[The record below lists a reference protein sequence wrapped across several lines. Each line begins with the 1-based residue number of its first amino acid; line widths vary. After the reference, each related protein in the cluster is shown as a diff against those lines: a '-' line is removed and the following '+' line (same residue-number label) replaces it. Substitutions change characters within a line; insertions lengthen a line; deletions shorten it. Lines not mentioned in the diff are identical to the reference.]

1 MGRADTQIGE
11 RITPLQSLVCA
22 PVPVPEST
30 DIIKDTTT
38 GEVVRILSRPDE
50 AQVKEKLQALW
61 DKGIRSVAVAFVHSY
76 LWNEHE
82 EFVAKIA
89 RDMGFQVSVSSDLQP
104 MVRHCLPRP
113 IIPQAP
119 QLCCFGRL

>member
-1 MGRADTQIGE
+1 M
-11 RITPLQSLVCA
+11 CA
-22 PVPVPEST
+22 PVPVPESA
-30 DIIKDTTT
+30 DIIQHTTT

-50 AQVKEKLQALW
+50 AQVRAKLQALL

-104 MVRHCLPRP
+104 MVSRRVPSSGELRTYELAGP
-113 IIPQAP
+113 
-119 QLCCFGRL
+119 